1 MEFTTSV
8 GEYLIN
14 QLYSLNVK
22 HVFGIP
28 GDYVLGFYDQLTKSK
43 IKVVNTCDEQG
54 AGFAADA
61 YARIN
66 GLGAVCVTYCVGGL
80 KLLNSTAQAYAE
92 KSPVV
97 IISGSPGLYERKKSS
112 LLHHKIRDYD
122 TQFNIFKEVT
132 IASTVLDNLDTIP
145 SEIERVLSAAVR
157 HSMPVYIE
165 LPRDIVYKSI
175 IGPRECVIPE
185 LITNPK
191 ALKEATDES
200 INMINSSEKPVIV
213 AGVEIQRFDLQNILL
228 KFIDK
233 TGIPFV
239 STPLSKSVIRENH
252 RSYLGVY
259 EGAMGFDS
267 VRDIVESSDCV
278 IMFGTFMTDIDF
290 GNSPTPVEQ
299 GNTINATSSTLS
311 IRHHNYE
318 DVSLRDFLLS
328 LINSNLLQNKNNNIH
343 SFTSQKEDKKLH
355 IYNKYSN
362 EKINANLIFQI
373 LDNFITS
380 KHIIIADVGDSL
392 FGSLDLLIKKRTEFL
407 SPAYYLSM
415 GFAIPAS
422 IGAQLANRRLRPIV
436 IVGDGAFQM
445 TGVEISTLS
454 KYKLNPIIVL
464 LNNDGYRTER
474 TILDGKFNDINQW
487 KYHRI
492 TELFDNGKSYL
503 VKTTGQFLNA
513 LEKANQDVQNFTL
526 IEVNLERFDSTDA
539 LKRITKSLSKKATI
553 K

>member
-97 IISGSPGLYERKKSS
+97 IISGSPGLHERKKSS

-407 SPAYYLSM
+407 STAYYLSM

-492 TELFDNGKSYL
+492 TDLFDNGKSYL

>member
-1 MEFTTSV
+1 MESTTTV

-14 QLYSLNVK
+14 QLYSLKVR

-28 GDYVLGFYDQLTKSK
+28 GDYVLGFYDQLVKSK
-43 IKVVNTCDEQG
+43 IKVINTSDEQG

-97 IISGSPGLYERKKSS
+97 IISGSPGIHERKKSS

-122 TQFNIFKEVT
+122 TQFNLFREVT
-132 IASTVLDNLDTIP
+132 IASTVLGDIDMIP

-165 LPRDIVYKSI
+165 LPRDMVYKVITS
-175 IGPRECVIPE
+175 PKECIIPE
-185 LITNPK
+185 LTTNHK
-191 ALKEATDES
+191 ALKEATEES
-200 INMINSSEKPVIV
+200 ITMINSSIKPVIV
-213 AGVEIQRFDLQNILL
+213 AGVEIQRFGLQSILL
-228 KFIDK
+228 KLLDK

-252 RSYLGVY
+252 SLYLGVY
-259 EGAMGFDS
+259 EGAMGFNN
-267 VRDIVESSDCV
+267 VRDLVESSDCV

-299 GNTINATSSTLS
+299 GKTINATSSNLS
-311 IRHHNYE
+311 IRYHNY
-318 DVSLRDFLLS
+318 DDISLRDFLLS
-328 LINSNLLQNKNNNIH
+328 LLDSNLLENKKNHIK
-343 SFTSQKEDKKLH
+343 SFASLKQEMVLPNYK
-355 IYNKYSN
+355 KYSN
-362 EKINANLIFQI
+362 QKITANLIFQI
-373 LDNFITS
+373 LDNYLTA
-380 KHIIIADVGDSL
+380 KHIIISDVGDSL
-392 FGSLDLLIKKRTEFL
+392 FGGLDLLIKKGTEFL
-407 SPAYYLSM
+407 CPAYYLSM
-415 GFAIPAS
+415 GFAIPAA
-422 IGAQLANRRLRPIV
+422 IGAQFANGRLRPIV
-436 IVGDGAFQM
+436 LVGDGAFQM
-445 TGVEISTLS
+445 TGVEISTIA
-454 KYKLNPIIVL
+454 KYKLNPIIIL

-474 TILDGKFNDINQW
+474 TILDGKFNDLYPW

-492 TELFDNGKSYL
+492 TQLLNSGKSYF
-503 VKTTGQFLNA
+503 VKTIGEFVTA
-513 LEKANQDVQNFTL
+513 LEKSNKDIQNFSL
-526 IEVNLERFDSTDA
+526 IEVSLERFDSTDA
-539 LKRITKSLSKKATI
+539 LQRITKSLSKKATI